1 MEAEVLERVL
11 PWGSA
16 RVTQLVPSLL
26 PWNTTVAEPK
36 VPVMWT
42 VLSEE
47 PDMATEVPVSAL
59 PMAGQVAIHVSPLGF
74 SGTLVMI
81 AVIVAIV
88 VQLILLVVS

>member
-1 MEAEVLERVL
+1 
-11 PWGSA
+11 
-16 RVTQLVPSLL
+16 
-26 PWNTTVAEPK
+26 
-36 VPVMWT
+36 
-42 VLSEE
+42 
-47 PDMATEVPVSAL
+47 MATEVPVSAL